1 MRTSVA
7 FRGSWFL
14 SRLVLA
20 ALIVLVWA
28 LLSRAAN
35 PRSIA
40 GTSYFNSSITGQPL
54 TWPQGQITYYTDQGD
69 LSPVLPNISANSFV
83 ADAFNQW
90 ASAPTA
96 ALKATNAGQLAED
109 VNGTNV
115 ILNSDGTISMPADI
129 QSTATGTPIGVVYDY
144 DGSVTDALLGAG
156 AGDSGECFFNGVFGG
171 ADNYGALATYQ
182 HALIVINGQCAQ
194 DPSQF
199 PDVKYR
205 LVRVIGSVIGVGWSQ
220 LNLNV
225 QTGSPPPASGDYAG
239 FPVMHFTDAWGCM
252 PITRCYSNP
261 YQLSTDDVAAV
272 SRLYPVTIQNQST
285 FVGKQVFSAT
295 TARISGSVWFTDV
308 HGNPTQA
315 MQGVNVVGRWIDP
328 ATGLASRQYAASS
341 VSGFLFTGNTGNPIT
356 GFDDPLGVSFDD
368 WGSSNQAVEGFFD
381 LGGLPLPNGGT
392 AQYQLTVEAI
402 DPLWS
407 AGVGPYSPGP
417 VAPSGSAQPIFVTVS
432 AGSDIQQ
439 DILMTGGAEALT
451 QAASSWSA
459 PAVLPQDGDW
469 VSSLSNYGDL
479 NYFLLPAQ
487 ANRTLSVA
495 VTPLDE
501 SGKPT
506 EVKAQPVIGMW
517 EASDP
522 QGTPPPAL
530 TSSPFNQ
537 VPFAVTRLDAQIFA
551 TTNFL
556 IGISDVR
563 GDGRPDY
570 HYHAHVLYGDTVS
583 PARISVDGGAVAVQG
598 TGFGPGLT
606 STIGTVAASQL
617 EVTAGQMILN
627 ASAHSDGAQDIT
639 ISDPVSG
646 SSTTM
651 MGALT
656 YGAAS
661 SDNIILLT
669 GLNPPTPVGTQAA
682 NPMRVRVM
690 AADGVTPVSGATIGW
705 SATNGVQL
713 SACGGAP
720 ACSVITDQS
729 GNAATFLTPAA
740 AGVAT
745 ITATLAPGVYNPP
758 KSVSG
763 TIEATESSSDIG
775 VLTPY
780 LWISQGATVSIPL
793 TARILSNGVPQSNVA
808 VNFTVVAGSG
818 KITGGAQTGSTGYAT
833 VTLTV
838 TNIQA
843 LVQVSACVSPANAPC
858 AVVYANPV
866 PLAQQQ
872 LQQISG
878 ADQVSLGQAFQPV
891 VVRVTDSSSPPN
903 SVIAAPVNFLTTVL
917 RPIESGS
924 SDSNGNP
931 PMPVILKITPNNLTT
946 DINGL
951 ASIVASS
958 GGFSPPVEVDVGVT
972 AGTIATLDDPL
983 EVFPN
988 LNVSQSSAAGRR

>member
-1 MRTSVA
+1 
-7 FRGSWFL
+7 
-14 SRLVLA
+14 
-20 ALIVLVWA
+20 
-28 LLSRAAN
+28 
-35 PRSIA
+35 
-40 GTSYFNSSITGQPL
+40 
-54 TWPQGQITYYTDQGD
+54 
-69 LSPVLPNISANSFV
+69 
-83 ADAFNQW
+83 
-90 ASAPTA
+90 
-96 ALKATNAGQLAED
+96 
-109 VNGTNV
+109 
-115 ILNSDGTISMPADI
+115 
-129 QSTATGTPIGVVYDY
+129 
-144 DGSVTDALLGAG
+144 
-156 AGDSGECFFNGVFGG
+156 
-171 ADNYGALATYQ
+171 
-182 HALIVINGQCAQ
+182 
-194 DPSQF
+194 
-199 PDVKYR
+199 
-205 LVRVIGSVIGVGWSQ
+205 
-220 LNLNV
+220 
-225 QTGSPPPASGDYAG
+225 
-239 FPVMHFTDAWGCM
+239 
-252 PITRCYSNP
+252 
-261 YQLSTDDVAAV
+261 
-272 SRLYPVTIQNQST
+272 
-285 FVGKQVFSAT
+285 
-295 TARISGSVWFTDV
+295 
-308 HGNPTQA
+308 
-315 MQGVNVVGRWIDP
+315 
-328 ATGLASRQYAASS
+328 
-341 VSGFLFTGNTGNPIT
+341 
-356 GFDDPLGVSFDD
+356 
-368 WGSSNQAVEGFFD
+368 
-381 LGGLPLPNGGT
+381 
-392 AQYQLTVEAI
+392 
-402 DPLWS
+402 
-407 AGVGPYSPGP
+407 
-417 VAPSGSAQPIFVTVS
+417 
-432 AGSDIQQ
+432 
-439 DILMTGGAEALT
+439 
-451 QAASSWSA
+451 
-459 PAVLPQDGDW
+459 LPQDGDW
-469 VSSLSNYGDL
+469 VSSLSGYGDL
-479 NYFLLPAQ
+479 SYFLLPAQ

-501 SGKPT
+501 FGKPT

-517 EASDP
+517 AASDP
-522 QGTPPPAL
+522 QGTLPPAF

-551 TTNFL
+551 TTSFL

-598 TGFGPGLT
+598 TGFGPGLDA
-606 STIGTVAASQL
+606 TIGTVAAPQL
-617 EVTAGQMILN
+617 EVTASQMILN
-627 ASAHSDGAQDIT
+627 ASAHPDGTQDIT

-669 GLNPPTPVGTQAA
+669 GLNPPTPVGTQAT
-682 NPMRVRVM
+682 NPMRVRVV

-729 GNAATFLTPAA
+729 GNAVIFLTPVV

-745 ITATLAPGVYNPP
+745 ITATLAPGIYNPP

-763 TIEATESSSDIG
+763 TLEATESSSDIG

-780 LWISQGATVSIPL
+780 LWISQGASVSIPL
-793 TARILSNGVPQSNVA
+793 TARILSNGMPQSNVA

-833 VTLTV
+833 ATLTV

-843 LVQVSACVSPANAPC
+843 LVQLSVCVSPANAPC

-878 ADQVSLGQAFQPV
+878 AGQVSSGQAFQPV

-924 SDSNGNP
+924 GNSNGNP
-931 PMPVILKITPNNLTT
+931 PMPVILEITPNNLTT

-951 ASIVASS
+951 ASIVPSS
-958 GGFSPPVEVDVGVT
+958 GGFSPPVEVDVAVT
-972 AGTIATLDDPL
+972 SGTSATLDDPL
-983 EVFPN
+983 GVLPSLSVN
-988 LNVSQSSAAGRR
+988 QSAVAGHP